1 MLVTLKIDWNIDVT
15 VEKRPK
21 KEMVVD
27 AAFEITQ
34 NDGIEQVMVKT
45 IFIEEYVQ
53 TILYHLYANTSSNLN
68 S

>member
-1 MLVTLKIDWNIDVT
+1 M
-15 VEKRPK
+15 K

-27 AAFEITQ
+27 AAFEITR

-53 TILYHLYANTSSNLN
+53 AILYHLYANTSSNLN